1 MNRPGRG
8 PGLLQLRESRVASRD
23 WIALADAETALSSVY
38 QQRRQRAFCAFN
50 AWCLG
55 TFRAECSALA
65 GSSLLLA
72 YALRG
77 FGLWLYASGAPR
89 HWLTDAMNYVG
100 ARWPEWRAML
110 GPAWQVNRAWSQA
123 EPGQSRVVIPASL
136 LRAMFGV
143 SLLWGWTR
151 FAGLLLLGFCGM
163 LRPDEFLSA
172 TRRDLILPSDRLE
185 LSGDAFLRIAEAKTR
200 RFMRY
205 QHARISDLEVVRF
218 FELAFGPLGRDEPLA
233 PYGAGPFRSRW
244 NAVLLQLGVPSHVTT
259 SGPTPGS
266 LRGSGATEFY
276 LQTEDVPRIA
286 WRGRWRKVET
296 LEHYLQEVAAQ
307 LLLTDLPLA
316 ARGAISEFASA
327 SSRLLKSF
335 LKLGS
340 ASLWGEMVKAPGIK
354 PRHSRDRQAVSRKQ
368 GF

>member
-1 MNRPGRG
+1 
-8 PGLLQLRESRVASRD
+8 
-23 WIALADAETALSSVY
+23 
-38 QQRRQRAFCAFN
+38 
-50 AWCLG
+50 
-55 TFRAECSALA
+55 
-65 GSSLLLA
+65 
-72 YALRG
+72 
-77 FGLWLYASGAPR
+77 
-89 HWLTDAMNYVG
+89 
-100 ARWPEWRAML
+100 
-110 GPAWQVNRAWSQA
+110 
-123 EPGQSRVVIPASL
+123 
-136 LRAMFGV
+136 MFGV

-185 LSGDAFLRIAEAKTR
+185 LSGDAFLRIAEAKTK
-200 RFMRY
+200 RFMRH
-205 QHARISDLEVVRF
+205 QHARISDREVVRF

-244 NAVLLQLGVPSHVTT
+244 NAVLLQLGVPSHVAA

-327 SSRLLKSF
+327 SSRLLQLF

-340 ASLWGEMVKAPGIK
+340 ASLWGEMVKAPGVK